1 LTVAVED
8 AGFEIRDQIGW
19 LQWQGFPKS
28 MDVSKAIDKAAGLT
42 REVIGEKITAD
53 GKKASARL
61 AKRARGGKGG
71 LQGDKYGTYK
81 NDPVKTTMVTAPASP
96 ESRRWS
102 GWGTALKPAQEP
114 AVLARKPLD
123 GTVAENVLKWGT
135 GGLNIDATRIA
146 YGDES
151 WPGPSEELKT
161 QISGIP
167 GANGTMGDFQGAVE
181 CIPSDL
187 GRWPANIYYCPKPSR
202 GEKEEGCEDLQ
213 ETESASPAEPGGW
226 KEKAV
231 KNYHPTV
238 KPTKLMRWLLRLV
251 TPQNAV
257 VLEPFAGS
265 GTTLVAAEREGFKVI
280 AAEISPEYCDI
291 IRARVEKAMNP
302 DDI

>member
-1 LTVAVED
+1 MTVAIED

-28 MDVSKAIDKAAGLT
+28 LDVSKAIDSAQGASRYGSQKSWQSQNGSDGNSWGPAGNPE
-42 REVIGEKITAD
+42 RNQNPITED
-53 GKKASARL
+53 
-61 AKRARGGKGG
+61 AK
-71 LQGDKYGTYK
+71 T
-81 NDPVKTTMVTAPASP
+81 
-96 ESRRWS
+96 WS
-102 GWGTALKPAQEP
+102 GWGTALKPSFEP
-114 AVLARKPLD
+114 AVLARKPLE
-123 GTVAENVLKWGT
+123 GTVAENVLKWST

-151 WPGPSEELKT
+151 WPGP
-161 QISGIP
+161 
-167 GANGTMGDFQGAVE
+167 QGKVE
-181 CIPSDL
+181 RVYGGRKGEMHGSRYGHSDDYFSNVSDL

-202 GEKEEGCEDLQ
+202 GEREEGCDELPSSSREEVTGRKKESKGQ
-213 ETESASPAEPGGW
+213 EHARSGMTRAGE
-226 KEKAV
+226 V

-251 TPQNAV
+251 TPHNAV

-291 IRARVEKAMNP
+291 IRARVEKAMSP
-302 DDI
+302 DAPTIN